1 MKKVGKSGAKLE
13 FYAQLNWLHCSSGLL
28 YPPEKSYIFL
38 EIQKMTMSHLTADI
52 MQISHFKLT
61 ELAQRQ

>member
-28 YPPEKSYIFL
+28 YPPEKPYFFPWNSKNDDVSSYFG
-38 EIQKMTMSHLTADI
+38 
-52 MQISHFKLT
+52 
-61 ELAQRQ
+61 